1 MTRVLFS
8 TVYDPEPLLNRWAAT
23 DQMAYRLTRGQGI
36 FTLEEHAHSWPVHI
50 LAQNIEADSVVLEW
64 PSLEE
69 FEQELCDADY
79 DYVCITFMNR
89 DLDKLPLMSEAV
101 RRHCPRAKIVIGGYG
116 VICLPDAEK
125 AKRAADHDYICR
137 SEGIQFLRKLLG
149 EPADRPVQCRLPQSG
164 ASLPWLTRR
173 SRGTVGAALAAL
185 GCTQKCPFC
194 VTSFYTK
201 GNLLEVLNVR
211 GLYESMLYYWDVNPF
226 TSTVNVYDENFLD
239 YKERVD
245 ALGQLLRDDARYGL
259 RHLNYFT
266 FGSLSAI
273 SRYDPE
279 ELLLN
284 GLDTVWIGVESY
296 FTRLRKTRAE
306 DQRGELDISERGTQ
320 TADTFRA
327 LHNLGIKTIGSW
339 IMGMDCQDRVN
350 IAQDEDYFLR
360 LSPTFQQISVL
371 TVEPEMP
378 IGRRYAPA
386 ASDNETRKYPWR
398 NYHLYGQTFEPTEF
412 TFGELLDRVDALYRR
427 MYHELGPSL
436 LRMLQCNL
444 NGYRYCRASRNPKLH
459 QDKAAFFARKVQTQA
474 MILPVIAEL
483 GPNPGIR
490 GRAREMEREVHEL
503 FGRPEAAQ
511 QTYREHLMRKA
522 VAEHEL
528 RGEGDRPIRTDA
540 FRRYVYG
547 PQSGAPRD
555 RKPYTV
561 SRTRLRGY
569 EEGSPAQPVLL
580 PLETVPQRS
589 QGADRLP
596 PP

>member
-36 FTLEEHAHSWPVHI
+36 FTLEEHAHSWPVHL
-50 LAQNIEADSVVLEW
+50 LAQNIEARSVVLEW

-69 FEQELCDADY
+69 LEQELRDADY

-101 RRHCPRAKIVIGGYG
+101 RRLRPRAKIVIGGYG

-125 AKRAADHDYICR
+125 AKRAADHDHICR
-137 SEGIQFLRKLLG
+137 GEGVHFLRQLLG
-149 EPADRPVQCRLPQSG
+149 EADRPVDCRLPQSG
-164 ASLPWLTRR
+164 AALPWLTRR

-211 GLYESMLYYWDVNPF
+211 GLYEAMLYYWDVNPF

-245 ALGQLLRDDARYGL
+245 ALGRLIREDGRYGL
-259 RHLNYFT
+259 KHLNYFT

-306 DQRGELDISERGTQ
+306 DQRGELDIAERNAY

-327 LHNLGIKTIGSW
+327 LHGMGIKTIGSW
-339 IMGMDCQDRVN
+339 IMGMDCQNRVN
-350 IAQDEDYFLR
+350 IAQDEEYFLR
-360 LSPTFQQISVL
+360 LGPTFQQISVL

-378 IGRRYAPA
+378 IGRHY
-386 ASDNETRKYPWR
+386 DHGGEGRKYPWR
-398 NYHLYGQTFEPTEF
+398 NYHLYGQTFEPAELS
-412 TFGELLDRVDALYRR
+412 FGELLDRVDALYRR

-444 NGYRYCRASRNPKLH
+444 NGYRYCRASRNPLLSR
-459 QDKAAFFARKVQTQA
+459 DKAAFFERKVRTQA
-474 MILPVIAEL
+474 TVLPVVAEL
-483 GPNPGIR
+483 GPNPAMR
-490 GRAREMEREVHEL
+490 GRAREMEREVWEL

-511 QTYREHLMRKA
+511 QTYRDHLLRKA
-522 VAEHEL
+522 AAEYEL
-528 RGEGDRPIRTDA
+528 RGDGDRPIRTDA

-547 PQSGAPRD
+547 PQSAAPRG
-555 RKPYTV
+555 RKPYAV
-561 SRTRLRGY
+561 SHTRLRGY
-569 EEGSPAQPVLL
+569 EDGTLAVPPIPTPPVSAISAISSTAVTA
-580 PLETVPQRS
+580 P
-589 QGADRLP
+589 
-596 PP
+596 